1 MSGSVPAQADFSSP
15 DLDTP
20 DPDATRALREA
31 EERYRSLVEHIP
43 AITYVYEMENT
54 EDTVFMSPQVE
65 SILGYT
71 AAEMLKDADLWWDRV
86 HPEDRERVIAET
98 KKFNSEGDSYRGEY
112 RMIARD
118 GTEVWIQDEARLL
131 RDEQGRPKKAQGVL
145 IDISERKHLEEQLR
159 QSQRM
164 EAVGRLAGGVAHDF
178 NNLLAVIQNYA
189 RFLFEDLAETDPR
202 REDAGE
208 ILAAG
213 DRATT
218 LVRQL
223 LTFSR
228 KEAVELQVLDLN
240 DVVDDMEK
248 LLRRSIGEDV
258 RLETRLAQHLWPCKV
273 DQGQM
278 EQVIANLAVNSRDAM
293 PDGGSLIIE
302 TENVTQPEGW
312 LTQYVGPAVERYVC
326 VTIIDSGKGILAEDR
341 DYIFEPFFTTKERGM
356 GTGLGLAMVHGIVHS
371 AGGHVS
377 VYPTDGGG
385 TTIKVFLPASHETAI
400 KEERRPGRTPMA
412 ATGRGE
418 TIAVVE
424 DDEAVRHLV
433 ERILA
438 SKGYDVVAM
447 GPEEALAM
455 FESDFDIDLL
465 LTDVVMPIV
474 SGKAIADRV
483 LSRSPECP
491 VVFMSGYTDDII
503 SRHQV
508 TGEGSDFLEKPF
520 SAHELLTIV
529 QKAIRR
535 RTARTN

>member
-1 MSGSVPAQADFSSP
+1 MESSGSAPTQAVFGSP
-15 DLDTP
+15 DL
-20 DPDATRALREA
+20 DATRALREA

-43 AITYVYEMENT
+43 AITYIYEMDDAEI
-54 EDTVFMSPQVE
+54 TVFMSPQVKM
-65 SILGYT
+65 ILRYT
-71 AAEMLKDADLWWDRV
+71 PAEMLEDPNLWWDRL

-98 KKFNSEGDSYRGEY
+98 ERFNNEGGCYRGEY

-131 RDEQGRPKKAQGVL
+131 RDERGRPKKAQGVL

-213 DRATT
+213 ERATT

-240 DVVDDMEK
+240 DVVVDMEK

-258 RLETRLAQHLWPCKV
+258 RLETRLAEGLWPCKV

-293 PDGGSLIIE
+293 LDGGPLIIE

-312 LTQYVGPAVERYVC
+312 LTQYAGPAVERYVC

-341 DYIFEPFFTTKERGM
+341 DHIFEPFFTTKERGK
-356 GTGLGLAMVHGIVHS
+356 GTGLGLAMVHGIVHG

-385 TTIKVFLPASHETAI
+385 TTIKVFLPASHEAV
-400 KEERRPGRTPMA
+400 KEELRPARAPMA

-433 ERILA
+433 DRILG

-447 GPEEALAM
+447 DPEEALEM

-465 LTDVVMPIV
+465 LTDVVMPIA
-474 SGKAIADRV
+474 SGKVIADRV

-520 SAHELLTIV
+520 SAQELLTIV
-529 QKAIRR
+529 QKAIGR
-535 RTARTN
+535 RTAQTN

>member
-1 MSGSVPAQADFSSP
+1 MTGSGSAQADFSSP
-15 DLDTP
+15 DLDT
-20 DPDATRALREA
+20 TRALREA

-43 AITYVYEMENT
+43 AITYIYEIDNA

-65 SILGYT
+65 AILGYT
-71 AAEMLKDADLWWDRV
+71 PAEMLEDPDLWWDRV
-86 HPEDRERVIAET
+86 HVEDRERVIAET
-98 KKFNSEGDSYRGEY
+98 EKFNDEGDSYRGEY

-189 RFLFEDLAETDPR
+189 RFLFEDLGEADPR

-213 DRATT
+213 ERATT

-240 DVVDDMEK
+240 DVVADMEK

-258 RLETRLAQHLWPCKV
+258 RLETRLAENLWPCKV

-293 PDGGSLIIE
+293 PEGGRLIIE
-302 TENVTQPEGW
+302 TENVTQPVGW
-312 LTQYVGPAVERYVC
+312 LTHDADPAAERYVC
-326 VTIIDSGKGILAEDR
+326 ITIADSGMGIPDEDR
-341 DYIFEPFFTTKERGM
+341 DHIFEPFYTTKERGK
-356 GTGLGLAMVHGIVHS
+356 GTGLGLAMVHGIVHG

-385 TTIKVFLPASHETAI
+385 TTIKVFLPASREHVD
-400 KEERRPGRTPMA
+400 KEERRPAPSPVVGA
-412 ATGRGE
+412 VRGE

-433 ERILA
+433 ERILG
-438 SKGYDVVAM
+438 SKGYDVVTM
-447 GPEEALAM
+447 GPEEALLM

-465 LTDVVMPIV
+465 LTDVVMPV
-474 SGKAIADRV
+474 ASGKAIADRV

-491 VVFMSGYTDDII
+491 VIFMSGYTDDIV

-508 TGEGSDFLEKPF
+508 RGEGSDFLEKPF
-520 SAHELLTIV
+520 SAQDLLVIV
-529 QKAIRR
+529 QNAIDRR
-535 RTARTN
+535 PVRTD